1 MSTRAVQIT
10 ELLTGLVHPTTGA
23 ILSSHTAFF
32 YAAGTSTPKNVWTEK
47 EKTNAYTEYDLSAI
61 GNAQLYAEGL
71 YKIVI
76 EVAAS
81 GDDGD
86 IIYTWDNL
94 KFEHPNYYV
103 HTITEDHDQ
112 TSEDDYVL
120 VNTTSG
126 QVTISMLAAA
136 DWTHPFK
143 FRRTSGSN
151 SVVIDPDGSETI
163 DGDATLTINSD
174 AIIEIV
180 SNGSNLITA
189 GFKSSFADADNDTK
203 IQLEE
208 AADED
213 KIRFDCAGT
222 EVMRLNETSI
232 DLLVPLAQDVE
243 LSADVGNVIKSAD
256 TGALLLSGGTDATD
270 GGAIRLNGDNE
281 SPAGNVVVYSNNS
294 AQLTVND
301 TGIHP
306 SNASVFVNN
315 ADGGPYIDSTANVI
329 TTTCTRETWESY
341 GPTSSGA
348 DNEWAALS
356 DADIVVGMDWVDVRF
371 FFNFSASAGGAGN
384 LVLSARAT
392 GSEVSAAN
400 SQVAGVGTVVSGYT
414 ISFPV
419 VRIPVNTSTLFFDLY
434 WTDSN
439 STSSSITATLVG
451 AGYNQ

>member
-10 ELLTGLVHPTTGA
+10 ELLTGLVHPTTGEP
-23 ILSSHTAFF
+23 LDSHTAFF

-120 VNTTSG
+120 VNTTGG

-143 FRRTSGSN
+143 FRRTTGSN

-163 DGDATLTINSD
+163 DGSATLTINSD

-180 SNGSNLITA
+180 SDGSNLITA

-203 IQLEE
+203 IQVEE
-208 AADED
+208 SCG
-213 KIRFDCAGT
+213 RG
-222 EVMRLNETSI
+222 
-232 DLLVPLAQDVE
+232 
-243 LSADVGNVIKSAD
+243 
-256 TGALLLSGGTDATD
+256 
-270 GGAIRLNGDNE
+270 
-281 SPAGNVVVYSNNS
+281 
-294 AQLTVND
+294 
-301 TGIHP
+301 
-306 SNASVFVNN
+306 
-315 ADGGPYIDSTANVI
+315 
-329 TTTCTRETWESY
+329 
-341 GPTSSGA
+341 
-348 DNEWAALS
+348 
-356 DADIVVGMDWVDVRF
+356 
-371 FFNFSASAGGAGN
+371 
-384 LVLSARAT
+384 
-392 GSEVSAAN
+392 
-400 SQVAGVGTVVSGYT
+400 
-414 ISFPV
+414 
-419 VRIPVNTSTLFFDLY
+419 
-434 WTDSN
+434 
-439 STSSSITATLVG
+439 
-451 AGYNQ
+451 